1 MVSVA
6 KVTPL
11 RETVSESH
19 GGVTSSWGIVVRVLE
34 PEVFLDVQPL
44 VPLVGA
50 VEGELGSMV
59 SMVQVQA
66 QLVQCSSMGFR

>member
-19 GGVTSSWGIVVRVLE
+19 GGVTSSWGIVVSLSLK
-34 PEVFLDVQPL
+34 FFFDVQPL

-50 VEGELGSMV
+50 VEEELGSMV
-59 SMVQVQA
+59 SMVQVQPL
-66 QLVQCSSMGFR
+66 LVQCSSMGFR